1 MRMSHM
7 LNWLAPPEQPWYWWI
22 PMGFPATWSTNQMPP
37 QKITEARLHY
47 PGFQLHRLVLWRVYP
62 ALKQVGDGLFIEFAI
77 LE

>member
-1 MRMSHM
+1 M
-7 LNWLAPPEQPWYWWI
+7 A
-22 PMGFPATWSTNQMPP
+22 FPATWSTNQMPP